1 MHTIQYSISTTKYF
15 DTQKQMAE
23 WLAIKGADKKA
34 IHKECKLWGWGV
46 NFDNYFG
53 EYNRKFGFND

>member
-1 MHTIQYSISTTKYF
+1 MHTIQYSISSTKYF

-34 IHKECKLWGWGV
+34 IHKECKLWGMGLK
-46 NFDNYFG
+46 FDNYHG
-53 EYNRKFGFND
+53 ELNLEFKIN